1 MSRFTM
7 TNSEIAKLLRQIAAA
22 YAIFDEKKY
31 RFQIIAYQKA
41 SDTIDSITTDLKI
54 LTKEG
59 KLDEL
64 PGIGSSIKS
73 YLQELFTTGKVQ
85 RFDTV
90 LREIPPSV
98 FPLLDIPSFGPKK
111 SYRLV
116 SHFQLNNPTTA
127 IDDLADLAK
136 KGKIANLDGF
146 GEKSQQD
153 IIRAINEYK
162 LGLTKSVRMNLP
174 FANELAERMI
184 SYLKKSNDVINAFP
198 LGSLRRKKDTIGDV
212 DIAVSTNDPKK
223 VIKYFTDFPHKERI
237 LEQGDISAGLI
248 VGGKHIDLMAIDPE
262 RFGSL
267 LQHFTGSKNHNVHLR
282 EYALK
287 KGLSLSEKGIKEIS
301 TGKMR
306 SFKTEEDFYKALGFP
321 WIPPEI
327 REDTGEIELAL
338 INTLP
343 KLIEFSNIKGDFH
356 LHSSFPIEPSHDMG
370 QSTMEEMVKKA
381 VGLNYEYIGFSE
393 HNPSKSKHTVLQTGN
408 ILKKRMDEIN
418 RLRLKYKNII
428 RILSLL
434 EVDIL
439 PDGSLA
445 IDEKNTKYLDAMLVS
460 IHSVFNMD
468 KSKMTERVLKGL
480 SHPKAKILTHPTG
493 RLINQR
499 LGYELDWEKIFKYCR
514 SNHKA
519 LEINAFPSRLDLPD
533 TLVRK
538 AIKEKV
544 VLTINTDSHAKE
556 QMDLMQY
563 GVSVARRGWA
573 TSSDILNTWSY
584 NEIEKWFNK

>member
-41 SDTIDSITTDLKI
+41 SDTIDNITTDLKI

-343 KLIEFSNIKGDFH
+343 KLIEFSDIKGDFH

-499 LGYELDWEKIFKYCR
+499 LGYELDWEKIFKYCKN
-514 SNHKA
+514 NHRA

-573 TSSDILNTWSY
+573 TSSDILNTWGY

>member
-22 YAIFDEKKY
+22 YAILDEKKY

-73 YLQELFTTGKVQ
+73 YLQELFTTGKVE

-393 HNPSKSKHTVLQTGN
+393 HNPSQSKHTVLQTGN

-499 LGYELDWEKIFKYCR
+499 LGYELDWEKIFKYCKN
-514 SNHKA
+514 NHRA

-584 NEIEKWFNK
+584 NEIEKWINK